1 MCWQKLS
8 PIALPLA
15 YLAMRRILQFFS
27 YSVDMQVQ
35 VYALVFLLS
44 LIVSLLT
51 VLIQAYRTARMNPVE
66 SLRYE

>member
-8 PIALPLA
+8 PIPLPLA